1 MLTFEFSCVYFT
13 KNRSIGTLK
22 GKVDHLTVNDD
33 AVLLVI
39 EVFQEGTTC
48 SEGSK
53 SKRIC
58 VLNNWPD

>member
-33 AVLLVI
+33 DVLLVI
-39 EVFQEGTTC
+39 EVFQEGKTC
-48 SEGSK
+48 AKGRK
-53 SKRIC
+53 NKRIC
-58 VLNNWPD
+58 ALSN